1 MHPTCFTSYAYI
13 YRTCRPD
20 HTKSER
26 ENNWSDRI
34 SGAWRHLLTMILSNP
49 LLLRVSCCRH
59 VQSTE
64 PPASKHKKKRK
75 SYLGSS
81 SHCWNAELKLVA
93 LISSWNIKWDLGA
106 WLEHS
111 WGIDN
116 VSDYIISLFYF
127 YRHVGIF
134 IFILPIHIIH
144 VVRSKVE
151 AFDFRMA
158 SLKSTENR
166 QEIQSQHWMK
176 SCIKAFWFY
185 STTHNFLRHSLA
197 WSMLNSGRLTKPSA
211 FTSWER
217 TERKTEIYWCRQ
229 LNGPFCAVAFH
240 HAD

>member
-1 MHPTCFTSYAYI
+1 MIEKNKLYWQINKMTSSIYNQTPHTCIQHVLLHMHIFIGHADQTTQSQSGRIIDPTGLAEHEGIFSPWS
-13 YRTCRPD
+13 CRILFC
-20 HTKSER
+20 SEWAVAAMFSR
-26 ENNWSDRI
+26 LS
-34 SGAWRHLLTMILSNP
+34 HLRANI
-49 LLLRVSCCRH
+49 
-59 VQSTE
+59 
-64 PPASKHKKKRK
+64 KKLK

-93 LISSWNIKWDLGA
+93 LISSWNIKWDSGA

-116 VSDYIISLFYF
+116 VSDYIISLLYF

-211 FTSWER
+211 FTS
-217 TERKTEIYWCRQ
+217 
-229 LNGPFCAVAFH
+229 
-240 HAD
+240 